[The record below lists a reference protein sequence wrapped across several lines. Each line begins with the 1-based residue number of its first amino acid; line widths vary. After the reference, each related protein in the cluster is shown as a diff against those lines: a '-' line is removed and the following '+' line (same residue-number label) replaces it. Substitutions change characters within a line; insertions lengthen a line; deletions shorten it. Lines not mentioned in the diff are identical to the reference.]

1 MRETTV
7 QLMEPKGKLDV
18 TNAAQFRSQVN
29 TAIAAKAQYLI
40 VDLADVNFMDSSGLG
55 ALVAALKAVR
65 ASGSELVVC
74 SLSEQVQM
82 LFDLT
87 SMSKIFKVYRS
98 RRDFAEKEGIVL

>member
-1 MRETTV
+1 MQETTV

-29 TAIAAKAQYLI
+29 AAIAAKSRYLI
-40 VDLADVNFMDSSGLG
+40 VDLAGVSFMDSSGLG

-65 ASGSELVVC
+65 SSGAELLVC

-87 SMSKIFKVYRS
+87 SMSKIFKVYRN
-98 RRDFAEKEGIVL
+98 RQELAEKEGITL

>member
-1 MRETTV
+1 MPNITV
-7 QLMEPKGKLDV
+7 QLLEPKDKLDV

-29 TAIAAKAQYLI
+29 AAIATQCQYLV
-40 VDLADVNFMDSSGLG
+40 VDLANVGFMDSSGLG

-65 ASGSELVVC
+65 SSGGDLLVC

-87 SMSKIFKVYRS
+87 SMSKIFKVYRN
-98 RRDFAEKEGIVL
+98 RQDLAEKEGIVL